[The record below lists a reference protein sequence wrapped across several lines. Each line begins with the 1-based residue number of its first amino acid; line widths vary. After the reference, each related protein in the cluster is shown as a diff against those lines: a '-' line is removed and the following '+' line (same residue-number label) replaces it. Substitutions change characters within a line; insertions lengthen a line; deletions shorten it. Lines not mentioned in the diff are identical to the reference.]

1 MGLIQAHGM
10 VIPGSPV
17 PAQSPQKSVNNDH
30 QISQPRGVSIIS
42 IPCKSNLSSL
52 QHLPASRVYVFHP
65 PRLLAAGL
73 WAPFSP
79 VTTTR

>member
-30 QISQPRGVSIIS
+30 QISQPRGVMECLLFPYPANQIFPLFSI
-42 IPCKSNLSSL
+42 SL
-52 QHLPASRVYVFHP
+52 PRGFMCSTRPASWPLDCGRH
-65 PRLLAAGL
+65 
-73 WAPFSP
+73 SP
-79 VTTTR
+79 Q